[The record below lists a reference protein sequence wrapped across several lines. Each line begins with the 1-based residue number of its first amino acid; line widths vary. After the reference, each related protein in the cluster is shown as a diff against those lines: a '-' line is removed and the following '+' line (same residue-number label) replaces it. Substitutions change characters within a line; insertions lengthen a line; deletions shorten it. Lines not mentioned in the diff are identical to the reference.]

1 VCVFVVLAR
10 FWHGLFLDF
19 GTGLLDTIALFQ
31 FGDLWP
37 GEGNAIQLATY
48 GALVGGYAPYR
59 AGYYLL
65 NQRQF
70 ATLAASGLVGRP
82 VEGARSFPQTWEAI
96 VDGWRLWRA
105 AADAGMILALGVDG
119 YDDHLP
125 DGLTITREV
134 RCDWCDYST
143 LCRVRGLA

>member
-1 VCVFVVLAR
+1 M
-10 FWHGLFLDF
+10 
-19 GTGLLDTIALFQ
+19 
-31 FGDLWP
+31 
-37 GEGNAIQLATY
+37 
-48 GALVGGYAPYR
+48 
-59 AGYYLL
+59 
-65 NQRQF
+65 
-70 ATLAASGLVGRP
+70 
-82 VEGARSFPQTWEAI
+82 
-96 VDGWRLWRA
+96 DGWRLWRA